1 MIIFP
6 SYLCNFD
13 CPFCGIKKETSP
25 LMSLDWLAGVLEE
38 VKPAHT
44 TILGGEPML
53 LKDDYLEKLIDM
65 CAKAAGEKP
74 SLYSNGSIIKPS
86 LLSKTKLVISFDPE
100 DREKCSTVLNNVLML
115 DQDFD
120 FNTILTK
127 NLVEAGPEK
136 LEQRIKHL
144 TRLKRIDL
152 CLYYRFPGHED
163 MSAADVDAFLNAL
176 TDKRFHY
183 LKHDFMKDFDE
194 VLKVL
199 PDHRYLVET
208 PDHNKHIVSDTLEEA
223 RENYERLKNEF
234 NPKL

>member
-25 LMSLDWLAGVLEE
+25 LMSLDWLAGVLKE

-53 LKDDYLEKLIDM
+53 LKDDYLEALIDM
-65 CAKAAGEKP
+65 CAEATGEKP
-74 SLYSNGSIIKPS
+74 SLYTNGSIIKPI
-86 LLSKTKLVISFDPE
+86 LSKTKLVISYDPE
-100 DREKCSTVLNNVLML
+100 DRERSATVLNNAMML
-115 DQDFD
+115 DQPFD

-127 NLVEAGPEK
+127 NLVQAGAK
-136 LEQRIKHL
+136 KYEQRLKHL
-144 TRLKRIDL
+144 ASLKRIDM
-152 CLYYRFPGHED
+152 CLYHRFSGHED
-163 MSAADVDAFLNAL
+163 MAASDVDTFLNEL
-176 TDKRFHY
+176 TDKRIHFLPHNI
-183 LKHDFMKDFDE
+183 MKPFDE
-194 VLKVL
+194 ILKVL